1 MAEEEILVSE
11 QNNEEITGEKA
22 WYCVCC
28 YSTHERKTAD
38 NLQKR
43 AETMEDGKF
52 ISRIIVAEVEVQVM
66 KDGLPTGQT
75 KIKNLYPSYFFV
87 EMVMTDKA
95 WYLVRN
101 TPGVTGFVGSS
112 GKGTKPF
119 PIPREQM
126 EPILKRMGMVDEA
139 MYNRYNVGDTIRI
152 IRGTFEGTE
161 GTILSINRETGL
173 VEVETYFFGNSTRV
187 EIEFAEIEKLG

>member
-75 KIKNLYPSYFFV
+75 KIKNLYP
-87 EMVMTDKA
+87 
-95 WYLVRN
+95 
-101 TPGVTGFVGSS
+101 
-112 GKGTKPF
+112 
-119 PIPREQM
+119 
-126 EPILKRMGMVDEA
+126 
-139 MYNRYNVGDTIRI
+139 
-152 IRGTFEGTE
+152 
-161 GTILSINRETGL
+161 
-173 VEVETYFFGNSTRV
+173 
-187 EIEFAEIEKLG
+187 